1 MSWQDAYEGLALG
14 FCFYVFVRVV
24 QDKMFEN
31 SLLLLGIAL
40 IFAILSLRRK

>member
-14 FCFYVFVRVV
+14 FCFCVIVRMV

-31 SLLLLGIAL
+31 SLLFLGIAL
-40 IFAILSLRRK
+40 LFAILSLRRK